1 MNIVKYE
8 TKTGWAGIFGLPF
21 FLFGAFFFFAALNPN
36 THWKGGRPQLF
47 FIVPF
52 CFIFICIGLLI
63 MGGRGG
69 FIVDPRARIIKK
81 FWGIFI
87 PLGSKSFSFDEI
99 EGVISGYDLV
109 KSKNSSYPVYPVSLV
124 LRKDKKWINL
134 ERPRD
139 ESASEEMAEKIA
151 RTLRVDYYRLR
162 SKSKDLGE
170 AERKKP
176 EEIDPSFQVKISQT
190 SPQTPVLPSD
200 SLIKVSSEKN
210 ELNLEIPAV
219 GVSFPGAIIFFV
231 PAILFFLFGYFIFP
245 SSKASGF
252 FSSFFVLFFAFPF
265 VLTFFRLMGLFVR
278 RIHITIKKS
287 QLIVKSTYFGI
298 VSSSR
303 TFATDEI
310 DDVKVV
316 SARRDNKPESNN
328 LSRAEIMKARMAESN
343 RSNPIRTGL
352 IRNFSRVQVIANMRN
367 FHLGVLKHEADA
379 LFVRDVI
386 MYTLAGGTLYPSS
399 PTIVRL

>member
-1 MNIVKYE
+1 MNIIKYE

-36 THWKGGRPQLF
+36 THWKGGPPQLF

-109 KSKNSSYPVYPVSLV
+109 KSKNSSYPVYPVSLA
-124 LRKDKKWINL
+124 LRKDKRWINL
-134 ERPRD
+134 ERSRD

-162 SKSKDLGE
+162 TKSKDLGE
-170 AERKKP
+170 AEKKNP
-176 EEIDPSFQVKISQT
+176 EEIDPSFQVKISQM
-190 SPQTPVLPSD
+190 SSQTPVLPSD

-219 GVSFPGAIIFFV
+219 GVPLPGALIFFV
-231 PAILFFLFGYFIFP
+231 PAILFFLFGYFIL
-245 SSKASGF
+245 SASKNFEF
-252 FSSFFVLFFAFPF
+252 FSSFFVLFFAIPF
-265 VLTFFRLMGLFVR
+265 VLTFFTLMALFVKR
-278 RIHITIKKS
+278 SHITIKKG
-287 QLIVKSTYFGI
+287 QLMVRFSYFGI

-303 TFATDEI
+303 TFSTDEI
-310 DDVKVV
+310 DDIKVV
-316 SARRDNKPESNN
+316 NPRSDKGSDGKH
-328 LSRAEIMKARMAESN
+328 LSRAEIMKARMAESD

-352 IRNFSRVQVIANMRN
+352 TRNFSRVQVIANMRT

-386 MYTLAGGTLYPSS
+386 MYNLAGGTFHPSS